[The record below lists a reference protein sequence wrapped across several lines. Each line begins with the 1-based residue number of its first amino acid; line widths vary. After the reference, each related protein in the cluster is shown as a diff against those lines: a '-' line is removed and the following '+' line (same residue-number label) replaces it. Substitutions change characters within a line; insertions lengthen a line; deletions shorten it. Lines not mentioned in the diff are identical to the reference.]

1 MFRSTM
7 RLPVAMLLLCVIAWQ
22 YGLIRLLRQEVAR
35 YRVAARLAVEE
46 RAGHTGLD
54 EGPRGRPLV

>member
-1 MFRSTM
+1 MSCP
-7 RLPVAMLLLCVIAWQ
+7 LVGLSCLLLLCVIVWQ
-22 YGLIRLLRQEVAR
+22 RGMIRLLRQELAR

-46 RAGHTGLD
+46 RVGHTGLD